1 MHHSLPII
9 PANDRE
15 PYVVVGATQLLP
27 VEDPVNLLLL
37 VAEPSLQMR
46 KHLPRLKSRLI
57 FLQMKGMGRKKPPI
71 NVLLLSVVLDMEAI
85 HAYFQ

>member
-1 MHHSLPII
+1 MIPEVMHHSLPVI
-9 PANDRE
+9 PPNDRE

-37 VAEPSLQMR
+37 VAEPWLQMR

-71 NVLLLSVVLDMEAI
+71 KMS
-85 HAYFQ
+85 FC